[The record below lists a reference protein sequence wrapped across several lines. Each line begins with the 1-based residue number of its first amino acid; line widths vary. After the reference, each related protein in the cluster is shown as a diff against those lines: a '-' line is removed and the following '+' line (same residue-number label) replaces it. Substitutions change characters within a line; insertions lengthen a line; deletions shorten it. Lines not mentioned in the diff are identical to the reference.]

1 MENNDSMSFQSL
13 DALRD
18 KIKSF
23 WSRKEGM
30 LAMGVLAIP
39 TVLIILNANKILAWL
54 IVLFENLIIGSL
66 LGIVAG
72 VILSIILGCIIM
84 PGPRNAIIMSFKGL
98 MTRITRAF
106 TKNFAMEIVIEFR
119 DWTRGL
125 IDQLDNS
132 ILALKKNIASLK
144 SKMDANTRDAERNYE
159 LAEAEEKLDPNSAMI
174 STYSANAQ
182 EWENLNRD
190 YGQMV
195 IQFNELLEYAKEYQK
210 MANVKY
216 QRLSNKVDVLQA
228 RKETMGSAVSTF
240 KTLRSVI
247 IGDGSKDVIYADAVG
262 FLNKEYT
269 DGLSEIEHFLDS
281 SSDFRH
287 EMKLES
293 IVQSKEGLDAFAKWK
308 NTKSTVRLGSS
319 AEQAAP
325 SRAKGV
331 ELKSNFFNN

>member
-30 LAMGVLAIP
+30 LALGFLAIP

-54 IVLFENLIIGSL
+54 IVLFENIIIGSL

-72 VILSIILGCIIM
+72 VILAIILGCIFV

-98 MTRITRAF
+98 MTRITRVF

-125 IDQLDNS
+125 ISQLDNS
-132 ILALKKNIASLK
+132 ILALKKNIANLK
-144 SKMDANTRDAERNYE
+144 AKMDANTREAEKYYK
-159 LAEAEEKLDPNSAMI
+159 LAEAEENIDPNSAMI

-182 EWENLNRD
+182 EWENLNKD

-216 QRLSNKVDVLQA
+216 QRLTTKVDVMQA

-240 KTLRSVI
+240 KSLRSVI
-247 IGDGSKDVIYADAVG
+247 LGDGSKDVIYADAVN

-287 EMKLES
+287 EMKLEA
-293 IVQSKEGLDAFAKWK
+293 IVQSKQGLDAFAKWK
-308 NTKSTVRLGSS
+308 QTKSTVKLGSS
-319 AEQAAP
+319 AEQATP
-325 SRAKGV
+325 SRGKGI
-331 ELKSNFFNN
+331 ELKSGFFNN